1 MIVNHTIDARPA
13 VDLGAR
19 ESQPYGAGGDL
30 QNATDS
36 LLSRPAWADRN
47 RDMIDRD
54 SHPDDWGVRLQSV
67 ALDEWTPAD
76 NDEPISVHVW
86 GFRHDS
92 AAVADWPDEIL
103 VSGDVNPGCAEGVC
117 LQVADAR
124 RLAMAMLAAC
134 DLADG
139 SASVASVV
147 VGR

>member
-1 MIVNHTIDARPA
+1 MIVNHTIGVEPT
-13 VDLGAR
+13 VGLGAQD
-19 ESQPYGAGGDL
+19 SHPIGTGAVS
-30 QNATDS
+30 ATTNQAA
-36 LLSRPAWADRN
+36 RPAWADPN
-47 RDMIDRD
+47 LDAIDRD

-92 AAVADWPDEIL
+92 AAVADWPYEIL

-124 RLAMAMLAAC
+124 RLALAMLAAC

-139 SASVASVV
+139 QTP
-147 VGR
+147 